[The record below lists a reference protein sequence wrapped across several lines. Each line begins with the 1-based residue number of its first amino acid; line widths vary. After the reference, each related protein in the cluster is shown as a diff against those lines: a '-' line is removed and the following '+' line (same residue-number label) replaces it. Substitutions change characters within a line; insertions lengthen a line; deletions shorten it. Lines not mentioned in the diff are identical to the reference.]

1 MNITEQLHYAMKR
14 YACMAGAILV
24 GIFGVFEVGAGRKIP
39 RIFARSEQMGA
50 AARWIN
56 RGSNDAD
63 AENERVRGGR
73 RGNVET
79 E

>member
-1 MNITEQLHYAMKR
+1 M
-14 YACMAGAILV
+14 
-24 GIFGVFEVGAGRKIP
+24 FEVGAGRKIP
-39 RIFARSEQMGA
+39 RIFARSEQVGA

-56 RGSNDAD
+56 RGSDDAD
-63 AENERVRGGR
+63 AEDERVRGGR

>member
-39 RIFARSEQMGA
+39 RIFAHFLQNVLNRKITKLFP
-50 AARWIN
+50 IN
-56 RGSNDAD
+56 RTKH
-63 AENERVRGGR
+63 R
-73 RGNVET
+73 RKVITEPPET
-79 E
+79 F